1 MLYRPLRNTD
11 PPKIVAIWNECI
23 DSRGSYPLHMTGQFD
38 RWVLSKPY
46 FRNDDLLVAVDDE
59 HDNEIVGF
67 VLSGFGPNE
76 ERSALEPGGVV
87 CCVMVMPSHRRRGIG
102 RELMRRAEENL
113 GSRGAVVVVVGSQ
126 RPYNPYLFGLYGGAN
141 SPGILDSEPCAEAF
155 LNKVGYEKAEA
166 HLVFQRSL
174 EAPLD
179 IVDGRFVALR
189 RRYEIQMIRPT
200 VSTSWWE
207 ECLWGILEPT
217 EFRVVDRMTTAVVGR
232 LVTWDL
238 EGYSARW
245 QKPAVGLFD
254 VTIRAHVRQMG
265 LAKFLIANVMK
276 LLKDQFYAVV
286 ELQVWGDDPAGIG
299 ICKALGFEQVDVGHR
314 YRKIEAQNSTT

>member
-1 MLYRPLRNTD
+1 MLYRPLRNNE

-23 DSRGSYPLHMTGQFD
+23 HSRGIYPLHLTGQFD
-38 RWVLSKPY
+38 RWVFSKPY
-46 FRNDDLLVAVDDE
+46 FQNDDLFVAVDEE

-76 ERSALEPGGVV
+76 DRTAQEPGGVI
-87 CCVMVMPSHRRRGIG
+87 CCVMVKPSHRRRGIG
-102 RELMRRAEENL
+102 RELMKRAEANL
-113 GSRGAVVVVVGSQ
+113 IERGAVVVVVGSQ

-141 SPGILDSEPCAEAF
+141 SPGILDSEPLANDF
-155 LNKVGYEKAEA
+155 LNNVGFAKAESQI
-166 HLVFQRSL
+166 VFQRSL
-174 EAPLD
+174 EGPLD
-179 IVDGRFVALR
+179 IVDGRFLPLR

-207 ECLWGILEPT
+207 ECIWGILEPT
-217 EFRVVDRMTTAVVGR
+217 EFRIVDRMTTAIVGR

-238 EGYSARW
+238 EGFSAQW
-245 QKPAVGLFD
+245 QTPAVGLFD
-254 VTIRAHVRQMG
+254 VTIRAHLRQLG
-265 LAKFLIANVMK
+265 LAKFLMANVLK

-299 ICKALGFEQVDVGHR
+299 ICKSLGFEQVDVGYR
-314 YRKIEAQNSTT
+314 YRKTEDQNSMT